1 MTAAS
6 LVGSWRSTR
15 GQLLE
20 IKIIIIYQ
28 MINIYLFQKQWNL
41 ILFEVDREIGSA
53 MVLLFVS
60 KVGCREKQTKIVN
73 QSSAH

>member
-6 LVGSWRSTR
+6 LVGSWRSNW
-15 GQLLE
+15 GQLLK
-20 IKIIIIYQ
+20 IKIIIYQ

-41 ILFEVDREIGSA
+41 ILLEVDLEISSA
-53 MVLLFVS
+53 MVLLFIG